1 MSQIQLQLKNA
12 RSGGGGGTYKNNY
25 DEGWT
30 QQQQL
35 QQSIDNFHNT
45 GSFYPQ
51 PNLGFVMKRLLLA
64 PVFKLFN
71 RSTFLSSLNQ
81 NSCPVLDA
89 EEIKKQE
96 QKEAIN
102 KLYP

>member
-1 MSQIQLQLKNA
+1 
-12 RSGGGGGTYKNNY
+12 
-25 DEGWT
+25 
-30 QQQQL
+30 
-35 QQSIDNFHNT
+35 
-45 GSFYPQ
+45 
-51 PNLGFVMKRLLLA
+51 MKRLLLA

-71 RSTFLSSLNQ
+71 KSTFLSSLNQ

-96 QKEAIN
+96 QKEAIS

>member
-1 MSQIQLQLKNA
+1 
-12 RSGGGGGTYKNNY
+12 
-25 DEGWT
+25 
-30 QQQQL
+30 
-35 QQSIDNFHNT
+35 
-45 GSFYPQ
+45 
-51 PNLGFVMKRLLLA
+51 MKRLLLA

-71 RSTFLSSLNQ
+71 KSTFLASLNQ

-96 QKEAIN
+96 QKEAIE